1 MKSKASNKRPTPSK
15 RVLSWDDAVFDPADL
30 VRDVKDLADHYAGK
44 RKLTLRT
51 YTVVTPAPKFTPA
64 EIVEFREARNL
75 SRPLFAQLLNV
86 PPVTVR
92 KWESGERNP
101 SGAALRL
108 LEIMR
113 SRPEA
118 LLGVVAL
125 SKITNRK
132 NTAKEIEFQGDELV
146 SAVQDT
152 VKLLRK
158 GRTSEL
164 RSREREAVSVKQPR
178 RKTKS

>member
-1 MKSKASNKRPTPSK
+1 
-15 RVLSWDDAVFDPADL
+15 
-30 VRDVKDLADHYAGK
+30 
-44 RKLTLRT
+44 
-51 YTVVTPAPKFTPA
+51 
-64 EIVEFREARNL
+64 
-75 SRPLFAQLLNV
+75 LFAQLLNV

-164 RSREREAVSVKQPR
+164 RSREREAVSVRQPR

>member
-1 MKSKASNKRPTPSK
+1 MGVWGT
-15 RVLSWDDAVFDPADL
+15 D
-30 VRDVKDLADHYAGK
+30 
-44 RKLTLRT
+44 
-51 YTVVTPAPKFTPA
+51 
-64 EIVEFREARNL
+64 
-75 SRPLFAQLLNV
+75 
-86 PPVTVR
+86 
-92 KWESGERNP
+92 P

-108 LEIMR
+108 LEVMR

-118 LLGVVAL
+118 LLEVAAL

-158 GRTSEL
+158 GTN
-164 RSREREAVSVKQPR
+164 ERASL
-178 RKTKS
+178 S